1 MLIFD
6 SRSLQTLAT
15 LEFLLLGK
23 NLLLRKI
30 GLEERKTLFGTDVG
44 VPIKKKTS
52 FHNDD
57 QNFIIIDQLFIFIF
71 EICKRIYS
79 NVQTF
84 R

>member
-15 LEFLLLGK
+15 LEFLLPGE

-44 VPIKKKTS
+44 VPTKKHHFIMMIKIS
-52 FHNDD
+52 LLIIYFH
-57 QNFIIIDQLFIFIF
+57 F
-71 EICKRIYS
+71 
-79 NVQTF
+79 
-84 R
+84 